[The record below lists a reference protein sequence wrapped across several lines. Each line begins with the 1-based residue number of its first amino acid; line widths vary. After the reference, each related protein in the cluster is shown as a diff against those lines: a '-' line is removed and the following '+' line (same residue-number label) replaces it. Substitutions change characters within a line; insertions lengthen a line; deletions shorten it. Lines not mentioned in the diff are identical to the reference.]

1 MNQKKLLFIILLLIS
16 FLSEKEARSNIQSDT
31 LRIKTMADDT
41 AKVNLMITV
50 AEELRDFNIE
60 QGLSYAQKGLELSI
74 KLNYKFGMGSA
85 YKVLGINFYRMGIY
99 DAALDNCLKAIGIS
113 KEIKATNLLCRSY
126 NNIGLVY
133 FARLEYVKAGNYML
147 KGLKIANELND
158 ITEQSRILHNIA
170 LVEFEK
176 GNINLALKYHLNS
189 LNKAQIINNLM
200 LTGYNFCSLSKCY
213 IKLIKYDSAKVYLE
227 EGIRIF
233 KKMDNPNLIAM
244 AYNQYADLFTHTKDY
259 SKTLEYANMAYKIGE
274 SIGNKYMRM
283 ESSDLIA
290 KAYLGLKDYENSLK
304 YRTRYYEFS
313 DTMKNESNIKSI
325 AYIEAK
331 FEYDKQLKDLNQKKE
346 KEINHTAFVAKV
358 AIIIALLLLLVS
370 LVLSLFYRLK
380 SKTNIILIEKNKV
393 ILELNHKLNNI
404 NITKDKF
411 LSIIAHD
418 LRSPFNV
425 IMGFSNLLYEDVRE
439 KNLENIEAYSEAI
452 QNSSQRTMDLLK
464 NLLEWARLQTGG
476 MGFNAEFVEIVGVI
490 NNAAELLADVANQK
504 SISILKELPA
514 NAPLIAD
521 KEMISMII
529 RNLIS
534 NAIKF
539 TNQGGKII
547 LSVEKK
553 QNEIII
559 AVKDNGIGIAKSNI
573 EKLFKIEESYSTKGT
588 QNEQGTGLGLI
599 LCKEFVEKHGG
610 KIWVESEVGIGS
622 VFNFSIPSIGS
633 NNKY

>member
-1 MNQKKLLFIILLLIS
+1 
-16 FLSEKEARSNIQSDT
+16 
-31 LRIKTMADDT
+31 
-41 AKVNLMITV
+41 
-50 AEELRDFNIE
+50 
-60 QGLSYAQKGLELSI
+60 
-74 KLNYKFGMGSA
+74 
-85 YKVLGINFYRMGIY
+85 MGIY
-99 DAALDNCLKAIGIS
+99 DAALDNCLKAIEIS
-113 KEIKATNLLCRSY
+113 KEIKENNLLCRSY

-133 FARLEYVKAGNYML
+133 FARLEFTKAKNYML
-147 KGLKIANELND
+147 KGLKIANELKNK
-158 ITEQSRILHNIA
+158 TEQSRILHNIA
-170 LVEFEK
+170 LVDFEN
-176 GNINLALKYHLNS
+176 GNINLSLKNHKNS
-189 LNKAQIINNLM
+189 YANAQAVNNLM
-200 LTGYNFCSLSKCY
+200 LMGYNFCSISKCY
-213 IKLIKYDSAKVYLE
+213 IKLNKYDSAKVYLE

-233 KKMDNPNLIAM
+233 KKLDNPNLIAM
-244 AYNQYADLFTHTKDY
+244 AYNQYADLFINTKDY
-259 SKTLEYANMAYKIGE
+259 SKTLEFANMAYKIGE

-304 YRTRYYEFS
+304 YRTQYYEFS

-331 FEYDKQLKDLNQKKE
+331 FEYDKQLKDLKLKKE
-346 KEINHTAFVAKV
+346 QEINFTEFIAKI
-358 AIIIALLLLLVS
+358 AIISSVLLLIVS
-370 LVLSLFYRLK
+370 LILFLFYRLK
-380 SKTNIILIEKNKV
+380 SKTNILLIEKNKE
-393 ILELNHKLNNI
+393 IIELNQKLNNT

-425 IMGFSNLLYEDVRE
+425 IVGFSNLLYEDVRE
-439 KNLENIEAYSEAI
+439 KNYENMEVYAEAI

-476 MGFNAEFVEIVGVI
+476 MGFNAEFVEIVCLF
-490 NNAAELLADVANQK
+490 NNVTELFTDVANQK
-504 SISILKELPA
+504 SIAIIKDLPV
-514 NAPLIAD
+514 NAPIIAD
-521 KEMISMII
+521 KEMISMIM

-559 AVKDNGIGIAKSNI
+559 SVKDNGVGINKADI
-573 EKLFKIEESYSTKGT
+573 EKLFRIEESYSTKGT

-599 LCKEFVEKHGG
+599 LCKEFVEKHNGR
-610 KIWVESEVGIGS
+610 IWIESEVGIGS
-622 VFNFSIPSIGS
+622 IFSFSIPSIVS
-633 NNKY
+633 NNKN